1 MGWFCA
7 ADLKLIFR
15 DFLPVGWV
23 SLEKHWVPGLF
34 GVFLLLFGE
43 KKENFLSS
51 VQLGFLELWDFLD
64 LLTLD
69 KFFKE
74 RNLVCQTFSLQSD
87 RMFPFSQF
95 LQDVSYIQAELEGQ
109 VCRIS
114 QWGKRFKGAGAVSV
128 LWLSSS
134 CCCSVSAHAAPIGM
148 FVLITLLWF
157 CKVGAHK
164 SGLIP

>member
-1 MGWFCA
+1 M
-7 ADLKLIFR
+7 
-15 DFLPVGWV
+15 
-23 SLEKHWVPGLF
+23 F

-114 QWGKRFKGAGAVSV
+114 Q
-128 LWLSSS
+128 
-134 CCCSVSAHAAPIGM
+134 
-148 FVLITLLWF
+148 
-157 CKVGAHK
+157 
-164 SGLIP
+164 